1 MFHELTIIGTV
12 GTEPDM
18 RYTTDG
24 KGFCQIRVA
33 TNRKVSADK
42 KDTTW
47 FKVTAWDKLGDNM
60 GKFVHKG
67 QTVHIIGRLVSDA
80 STGGPRIYT
89 KQDGTPASV
98 FEVVAREFRI
108 VDFKTPQ
115 GQNQNQQYQ
124 QRPSQPQVQHTQAVA
139 QPQAKAQEQFSDD
152 IPW

>member
-1 MFHELTIIGTV
+1 MFQEVTIIGTV
-12 GTEPDM
+12 GTESDM

-47 FKVTAWDKLGDNM
+47 FKVTAWDKLGENM
-60 GKFVHKG
+60 SKFVHKG
-67 QTVHIIGRLVSDA
+67 QTVHVIGRLVSDVN
-80 STGGPRIYT
+80 TGGPRIYT

-115 GQNQNQQYQ
+115 GQSQQYQ
-124 QRPSQPQVQHTQAVA
+124 QRPQQPQAQRPQAVQ

>member
-1 MFHELTIIGTV
+1 MFQEVNLIGTV
-12 GTEPDM
+12 GYEPEM

-33 TNRKVSADK
+33 TNRKVSVDK

-47 FKVTAWDKLGDNM
+47 FKVTAWDKLGENM

-67 QTVHIIGRLVSDA
+67 QTVHVMGRLVSDA
-80 STGGPRIYT
+80 NTGGPRIYT

-98 FEVVAREFRI
+98 FEIVAREFRI
-108 VDFKTPQ
+108 VDFKSPQ
-115 GQNQNQQYQ
+115 GQNQNQQRPQ
-124 QRPSQPQVQHTQAVA
+124 QAQAQHPQTVS

>member
-1 MFHELTIIGTV
+1 MFQELTIIGTV

-24 KGFCQIRVA
+24 KGFCQIRVV

-47 FKVTAWDKLGDNM
+47 FKVTAWDKLGENM

-67 QTVHIIGRLVSDA
+67 QTVHVIGRLVSDV
-80 STGGPRIYT
+80 TGGPRIYT

-108 VDFKTPQ
+108 VDFKNSQ
-115 GQNQNQQYQ
+115 GQNQQYQ
-124 QRPSQPQVQHTQAVA
+124 QRPQQAQAQHPQAVSQPQT
-139 QPQAKAQEQFSDD
+139 KAQEFSDD